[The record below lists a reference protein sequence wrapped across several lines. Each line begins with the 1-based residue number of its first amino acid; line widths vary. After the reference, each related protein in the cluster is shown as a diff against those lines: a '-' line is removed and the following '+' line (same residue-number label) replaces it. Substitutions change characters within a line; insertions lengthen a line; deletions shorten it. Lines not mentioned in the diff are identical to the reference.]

1 MRDFVFVFQNVS
13 LYDDYASSILRRN
26 ETIEYLIDRMN
37 AIILTRFGRE
47 KKSHLKFDWTVR

>member
-13 LYDDYASSILRRN
+13 LYDDYASTILRRN

-47 KKSHLKFDWTVR
+47 KKYHLKFD